1 MKNKLLF
8 MLVRCLLDRFSYFSR
23 RVDVGIP
30 LWYNHLPMEQ
40 HSNQYWL
47 DALKSSG
54 PEQDRALAELR
65 SILVRGLNYA
75 LRGWRGTAGRDF
87 EALAEDFCQEALLRV
102 LDNLDSFEGHSRFT
116 TWAHK
121 IAVRVA
127 LTELRRKRWQD
138 VSLDKLVAEDG
149 AESTMTSEEIGPEA
163 GAERSDLLAWM
174 KRIMMEEL
182 TEKQRTAISAIA
194 FGGMPLEEVARRLNT
209 NRNALYKVIHDGRLR
224 LKRRLA
230 REGMSPQDILESMG

>member
-1 MKNKLLF
+1 
-8 MLVRCLLDRFSYFSR
+8 
-23 RVDVGIP
+23 
-30 LWYNHLPMEQ
+30 MEQ

-47 DALKSSG
+47 DALKSPG

-65 SILVRGLNYA
+65 SMLVRGLNYA
-75 LRGWRGTAGRDF
+75 LRGWRRTAGRDF
-87 EALAEDFCQEALLRV
+87 EFLAEDFCQEALLRI
-102 LDNLDSFEGHSRFT
+102 LDNLDSFEGRSRFT

-149 AESTMTSEEIGPEA
+149 AEFTMTSEEIGPET

-194 FGGMPLEEVARRLNT
+194 FGGMPLEEVARRLDT